1 MGFVPQPNNN
11 QILVKK
17 HQRKGEPNKPLKG
30 MHAMKFDNRIKEAEQ
45 LQREINAMRPLSKHA
60 LKQLKEYYRIG
71 LTYSSNALE
80 GNSLTESETKVV
92 LEDGITIGGKPL
104 KDHFEAIGHSDA
116 FDLLY
121 KLARRQT
128 ITERHILDLHKLFYF
143 RIDAKQAGHYRK
155 AGVVITGST
164 LALPHPREIKQR
176 MQVFAA
182 DVESKRAGTHPI
194 EFAALL
200 HIGLVSIHPFIDGNG
215 RTARL
220 LMNLA
225 LLQAGY
231 PISIIPPVLR
241 TDYIDTLKATNT
253 GDNQPFINLLSCMV
267 CESQR
272 DYIRL
277 LKNLDEG

>member
-1 MGFVPQPNNN
+1 
-11 QILVKK
+11 
-17 HQRKGEPNKPLKG
+17 
-30 MHAMKFDNRIKEAEQ
+30 MKFKNRIGEADQ
-45 LQREINAMRPLSKHA
+45 LQKEINAMRPLSKHA

-104 KDHFEAIGHSDA
+104 KDHFEAIGHSEA
-116 FDLLY
+116 FDLLC
-121 KLARRQT
+121 KLARQQT

-155 AGVVITGST
+155 VGVVITGST
-164 LALPHPREIKQR
+164 LELPRPQEIKRNMGSFIAEAGAQR
-176 MQVFAA
+176 TT
-182 DVESKRAGTHPI
+182 THPI

-225 LLQAGY
+225 LMQAGY
-231 PISIIPPVLR
+231 PITIIAPVVR
-241 TDYIDTLKATNT
+241 PEYIDALKATNT
-253 GDNQPFINLLSCMV
+253 GDNQPFINLLSSMV
-267 CESQR
+267 CENQR
-272 DYIRL
+272 DYIRV
-277 LKNLDEG
+277 LKNL

>member
-1 MGFVPQPNNN
+1 
-11 QILVKK
+11 
-17 HQRKGEPNKPLKG
+17 
-30 MHAMKFDNRIKEAEQ
+30 MKFKNRIKEAEQ
-45 LQREINAMRPLSKHA
+45 LQKEINAMRPLSKHA

-80 GNSLTESETKVV
+80 GNSLTESETKIV

-104 KDHFEAIGHSDA
+104 KDHFEAIGHSEA

-121 KLARRQT
+121 KLARQQT

-143 RIDAKQAGHYRK
+143 RIDTKQAGHYRK
-155 AGVVITGST
+155 VGVVITGST
-164 LALPHPREIKQR
+164 LELPRPQEIKKN
-176 MQVFAA
+176 M
-182 DVESKRAGTHPI
+182 ESFIAEAGARRTATHPI
-194 EFAALL
+194 ECAALL
-200 HIGLVSIHPFIDGNG
+200 HIRLVSIHPFIDGNG

-225 LLQAGY
+225 LMQAGY
-231 PISIIPPVLR
+231 PITIIPPVVR
-241 TDYIDTLKATNT
+241 PEYIDALKATNT
-253 GDNQPFINLLSCMV
+253 GDNQPFINLLSSMV

>member
-1 MGFVPQPNNN
+1 
-11 QILVKK
+11 
-17 HQRKGEPNKPLKG
+17 
-30 MHAMKFDNRIKEAEQ
+30 MKFNNRIKEADQ
-45 LQREINAMRPLSKHA
+45 LQKEINRMRPLSKHA
-60 LKQLKEYYRIG
+60 IQQLRQYYRIG

-104 KDHFEAIGHSDA
+104 KDHFEAIGHSEA

-121 KLARRQT
+121 KLARQQA
-128 ITERHILDLHKLFYF
+128 ITERHILEIHELFYF
-143 RIDAKQAGHYRK
+143 RIDKKQAGRYRTV
-155 AGVVITGST
+155 GVVITGST
-164 LALPHPREIKQR
+164 LELPRPQEIKKR
-176 MQVFAA
+176 MRDFFE
-182 DVESKRAGTHPI
+182 DVQAKRATVHPI

-200 HIGLVSIHPFIDGNG
+200 HIGLVAIHPFIDGNG

-231 PISIIPPVLR
+231 PITIIPPVIR
-241 TDYIDTLKATNT
+241 TDYIDALKATNA

-267 CESQR
+267 GESQR
-272 DYIRL
+272 EYLRL
-277 LKNLDEG
+277 LKNLDEDT